1 MPWWNE
7 TQAIIIT
14 GKSGA
19 ILYGEI
25 KVTDGID
32 EGDIIEEGFLIGT
45 VLTVLKKDKGRP
57 MSMLHI
63 ELHKP
68 ELAGLF
74 CWESQKPESLL
85 DPTSLLIK
93 SANLK
98 VIKTS
103 HKPFKSG
110 SVINTIKGIIDHPVL
125 HIPAYIFEEDELELY
140 QEEKKEEQEVLK
152 FGDLKIGEVYFC
164 RSQSTYDGSVL
175 DLDAKILSLDGFK
188 DGKRFAVALSED
200 KEWCVKISE
209 DQMKFVQKKKQIKW
223 TNLYLK
229 DSKNSIES
237 GGLYNTEENAV
248 RSISDKSNYLK
259 TISIEI

>member
-1 MPWWNE
+1 MKEAKVYKFKVGDKVKVVKINSSKGLCDIDNCFVGKTGTITTKDYCSRWPYKVEFKEAAERYNE
-7 TQAIIIT
+7 
-14 GKSGA
+14 
-19 ILYGEI
+19 
-25 KVTDGID
+25 
-32 EGDIIEEGFLIGT
+32 
-45 VLTVLKKDKGRP
+45 LKN
-57 MSMLHI
+57 I
-63 ELHKP
+63 
-68 ELAGLF
+68 
-74 CWESQKPESLL
+74 
-85 DPTSLLIK
+85 
-93 SANLK
+93 
-98 VIKTS
+98 
-103 HKPFKSG
+103 
-110 SVINTIKGIIDHPVL
+110 
-125 HIPAYIFEEDELELY
+125 YIFEEDELELY

-248 RSISDKSNYLK
+248 RGISDKSSYLK